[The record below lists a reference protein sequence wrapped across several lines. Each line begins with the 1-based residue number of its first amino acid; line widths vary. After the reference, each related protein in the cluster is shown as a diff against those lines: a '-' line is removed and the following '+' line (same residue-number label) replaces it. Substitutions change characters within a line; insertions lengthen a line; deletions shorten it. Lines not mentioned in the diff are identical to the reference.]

1 MSDSSAADL
10 TLTFAT
16 RAYKRVD
23 QFPVLL
29 TMIAINEKEAEP
41 MVDGLARRN
50 WVVGAE
56 TLHGIWL
63 RVYINYLVWG
73 PDAPPGDTGWLPT
86 SVTNRVNLPLPLCTP
101 PHLAAVLM

>member
-1 MSDSSAADL
+1 VSDSSAADL

-41 MVDGLARRN
+41 MVDVIAAQIAQE
-50 WVVGAE
+50 V
-56 TLHGIWL
+56 
-63 RVYINYLVWG
+63 
-73 PDAPPGDTGWLPT
+73 T
-86 SVTNRVNLPLPLCTP
+86 SPMN
-101 PHLAAVLM
+101 VLQISD

>member
-1 MSDSSAADL
+1 VLVRQLVGRGRGVRVPHSVSDSSAADL

-41 MVDGLARRN
+41 MVDVIAAQIAQE
-50 WVVGAE
+50 V
-56 TLHGIWL
+56 
-63 RVYINYLVWG
+63 
-73 PDAPPGDTGWLPT
+73 T
-86 SVTNRVNLPLPLCTP
+86 SPMN
-101 PHLAAVLM
+101 VLQISD

>member
-41 MVDGLARRN
+41 MVDGLYAAEDGLVTRRD
-50 WVVGAE
+50 
-56 TLHGIWL
+56 I
-63 RVYINYLVWG
+63 
-73 PDAPPGDTGWLPT
+73 
-86 SVTNRVNLPLPLCTP
+86 
-101 PHLAAVLM
+101 AVRGL